1 MKPRDHSI
9 GEMRCKPA
17 FSTYT
22 HFRMLDRKV
31 KVKDVRDLGARNYLL
46 TLNAAEQAGL
56 TRPGQFVMVKCSGD
70 IDEDPLLR
78 RPFSVFDVRKGPRSG
93 KTTGLDI
100 LVKNIGA
107 GTRRLAALKPGDEV
121 FVLGP
126 QGRGF
131 KIPSEIKN
139 RKQVA
144 CLVAGGVGIAAFY
157 LLARDLKEKNITPIL
172 FYGGRS
178 VADLVLREYFEQLGM
193 ETIYTTEDGSCGEKG
208 LVTSPLERYLRGH
221 SRTDLIV
228 YACGPWAMMKAAHEV
243 SLRHDVSCEVS
254 LEARM
259 GCSLGACMGCVIH
272 AWDDD
277 GEEQYLRVC
286 LEGPVMNSRTV
297 DWDTP
302 PL

>member
-1 MKPRDHSI
+1 
-9 GEMRCKPA
+9 
-17 FSTYT
+17 
-22 HFRMLDRKV
+22 MLDRKV
-31 KVKDVRDLGARNYLL
+31 KVKDRRDLGARNYLL
-46 TLNAAEQAGL
+46 TLNAAEQARL

-78 RPFSVFDVRKGPRSG
+78 RPFSVFDVRKRSGSG
-93 KTTGLDI
+93 KTAGLDI
-100 LVKNIGA
+100 LVKNIGV
-107 GTRRLAALKPGDEV
+107 GTRRLADLKPGDDV

-126 QGRGF
+126 QGQGF
-131 KIPSEIKN
+131 KIPPNIKN
-139 RKQVA
+139 RKHVA

-157 LLARDLKEKNITPIL
+157 LLARHFKEQNITPIL

-178 VADLVLREYFEQLGM
+178 VADLVLREYFEKLGM
-193 ETIYTTEDGSCGEKG
+193 ETNYTTEDGSCGEKG
-208 LVTSPLERYLRGH
+208 LVTTPLERYLQEHPRA
-221 SRTDLIV
+221 DLSV
-228 YACGPWAMMKAAHEV
+228 YACGPWAMMKSAHEV

-272 AWDDD
+272 AWDDH
-277 GEEQYLRVC
+277 GEDQYLRVC